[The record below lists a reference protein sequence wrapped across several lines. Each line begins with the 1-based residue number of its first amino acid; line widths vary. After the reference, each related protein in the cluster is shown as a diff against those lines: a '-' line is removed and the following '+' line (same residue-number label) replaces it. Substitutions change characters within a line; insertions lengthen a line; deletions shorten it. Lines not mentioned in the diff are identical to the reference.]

1 MNEIVSNVDLLSH
14 PSYIV
19 RISGRKKL
27 EDAIEKNNESE
38 ITKLLELATESN
50 VGMVTEI
57 LDDVENKMETI
68 LPIILALLPHANN
81 SRSLIKI
88 GFNLSWDVFDSK
100 FSSLHPFIQIIK
112 YNTANADIWLD
123 EFPTESLLASMTSK
137 DSFFRSI
144 SPILFSTNADY
155 RGLNQKLFNKIV
167 YSVLESNSFS
177 RFIIPFSY
185 TKK

>member
-19 RISGRKKL
+19 RISGRKRL
-27 EDAIEKNNESE
+27 IDVVEKNNESD

-57 LDDVENKMETI
+57 LDDVKNKMETV

-88 GFNLSWDVFDSK
+88 GFNLTWDVLTDSK
-100 FSSLHPFIQIIK
+100 LSSLHPFIQIIK
-112 YNTANADIWLD
+112 YNTANADIWID
-123 EFPTESLLASMTSK
+123 EFPIESLLAIMGRKTA
-137 DSFFRSI
+137 F
-144 SPILFSTNADY
+144 P
-155 RGLNQKLFNKIV
+155 Q
-167 YSVLESNSFS
+167 
-177 RFIIPFSY
+177 
-185 TKK
+185 